1 MDICV
6 RIIHNQG
13 RKLHPTKKG
22 GDKMLFTYKQI
33 ANLNETETF
42 IYRYVMKHIK
52 VVTNMSVRDL
62 AECTHVSTATVVRFC
77 QKLDCNGFV
86 EFKTKLKLFNDGLT
100 LPETDDEIDVLL
112 EFFNYA
118 RSVDFKEKIN
128 KFAKYIKEAKSIC
141 FLGIGTSGTLGKY
154 GARYFSNVGY
164 YSQSI
169 DDPYYPPPVD
179 GNESSLLIALTESG
193 ETREVIDQLKMYQ
206 SQNTKIVVITNKPG
220 STIDQMAD
228 LGIYY
233 YVKDIILPQTY
244 NISSQVPVLYILERV
259 THELQNA
266 KEKSLPLKFT
276 SRNL

>member
-1 MDICV
+1 
-6 RIIHNQG
+6 
-13 RKLHPTKKG
+13 
-22 GDKMLFTYKQI
+22 MLFTYKQI

-52 VVTNMSVRDL
+52 VTNMSVRDL

-128 KFAKYIKEAKSIC
+128 KFVKYIKEAKSIC